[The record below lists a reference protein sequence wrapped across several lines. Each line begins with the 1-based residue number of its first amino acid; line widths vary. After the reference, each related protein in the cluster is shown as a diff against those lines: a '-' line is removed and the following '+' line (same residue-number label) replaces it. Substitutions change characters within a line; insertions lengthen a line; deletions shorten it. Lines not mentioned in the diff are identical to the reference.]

1 MRGRQVPECPP
12 DTPWPVEP
20 KPPRE
25 VEPELLDVFVLVPVL
40 LRPLDS
46 AVETDVGA
54 VPRENHPP
62 EWPHP
67 DE

>member
-1 MRGRQVPECPP
+1 MQRRQVPECPP
-12 DTPWPVEP
+12 DMEWPVEP
-20 KPPRE
+20 NPPRAVDE
-25 VEPELLDVFVLVPVL
+25 LEPVAVLVPVL
-40 LRPLDS
+40 VRPLEVS
-46 AVETDVGA
+46 AVETAVGA

>member
-1 MRGRQVPECPP
+1 MA
-12 DTPWPVEP
+12 WPVEP
-20 KPPRE
+20 NPPRE
-25 VEPELLDVFVLVPVL
+25 VEPELVDVPVL
-40 LRPLDS
+40 LRPLELS

-54 VPRENHPP
+54 ELRENHPP

>member
-20 KPPRE
+20 KPPRAVE
-25 VEPELLDVFVLVPVL
+25 EPEPLDVLVPVL
-40 LRPLDS
+40 LRPLELS

-54 VPRENHPP
+54 VLRENHPP
-62 EWPHP
+62 EWLHP

>member
-1 MRGRQVPECPP
+1 MA
-12 DTPWPVEP
+12 WPVEP

-25 VEPELLDVFVLVPVL
+25 VEPELLDVLVLVPVL

-54 VPRENHPP
+54 EPRENHPP